1 MNIFQQIPSH
11 ELKSG
16 MIVAK
21 DFTINNLTLLT
32 KGTEITE
39 NIAEKI
45 KLNFPLSDIV
55 IYSETNPNNALL
67 FENRNSIKISNIE
80 KSFDKMSEIAE
91 NIFDSIK
98 NTDKFNMSE
107 VRCISDSIMEQ
118 LTETGLVIRN
128 IIDERN
134 EDKYLTRHCVN
145 VATISSLIGR
155 WLQLPKKEL
164 IFLTYAALLH
174 DIGKIKINP
183 RILNKKSKLTEDE
196 INLCRTHS
204 TLGYDIAKKVPYID
218 QSILFGILFHHERED
233 GTGYPLKIKGPQI
246 PKFAKIIAIA
256 DIFDAMTSNR
266 VYKNKLCALD
276 VLEEIKCEIFGKLDP
291 IIGTIF
297 IDNILNYYIGELV
310 VLNNGKIG
318 KVVKIDSNSITRPL
332 LSLEGNLVNLI
343 NESTLRIV
351 DLI

>member
-1 MNIFQQIPSH
+1 MNIFQQISSH
-11 ELKSG
+11 QLKNG

-21 DFTINNLTLLT
+21 DLTINNLTLLT

-55 IYSETNPNNALL
+55 IYSETNPDNSSL
-67 FENRNSIKISNIE
+67 FENRNSIKIAKIE
-80 KSFDKMSEIAE
+80 KSFSKMSEVAE
-91 NIFDSIK
+91 SIFDSIK
-98 NTDKFNMSE
+98 DTDKFNMSE
-107 VRCISDSIMEQ
+107 VRSISDSIMEQ
-118 LTETGLVIRN
+118 LTETGLVIKN

-145 VATISSLIGR
+145 VATISSLIGK
-155 WLQLPKKEL
+155 WLQLQKKEL
-164 IFLTYAALLH
+164 IFLTYSALLH
-174 DIGKIKINP
+174 DIGKIKIDP
-183 RILNKKSKLTEDE
+183 RVLNKKSKLTEDE
-196 INLCRTHS
+196 VNLCRTHS

-233 GTGYPLKIKGPQI
+233 GTGYPLKVKGPQI

-266 VYKNKLCALD
+266 VYKNKQCALD

-291 IIGTIF
+291 VIGTVF
-297 IDNILNYYIGELV
+297 INNILNYYIGELV
-310 VLNNGKIG
+310 LLSTGKIG
-318 KVVKIDSNSITRPL
+318 KVVKIDLNSITRPWI
-332 LSLEGNLVNLI
+332 SIDGNIINLN
-343 NESTLRIV
+343 NEPTIRIV

>member
-1 MNIFQQIPSH
+1 MSIFQQISSH
-11 ELKSG
+11 ELKNG

-21 DFTINNLTLLT
+21 DLTINNLTLLT

-45 KLNFPLSDIV
+45 KLNFPLSDII
-55 IYSETNPNNALL
+55 IYSETNPDNSSL
-67 FENRNSIKISNIE
+67 FENRNSIKIAKIE
-80 KSFDKMSEIAE
+80 KSFSRMSEVAE
-91 NIFDSIK
+91 SIFDSIK
-98 NTDKFNMSE
+98 DTDKFNMSE
-107 VRCISDSIMEQ
+107 VRSISDSIMEQ
-118 LTETGLVIRN
+118 LTETGLVIKN

-145 VATISSLIGR
+145 VATISSLIGK
-155 WLQLPKKEL
+155 WLQLQKKEL
-164 IFLTYAALLH
+164 IFLTYSALLH

-183 RILNKKSKLTEDE
+183 RVLNKKSKLTEDE

-233 GTGYPLKIKGPQI
+233 GTGYPLKVKGPQI

-266 VYKNKLCALD
+266 VYKNKQCALD

-291 IIGTIF
+291 VIGTVF
-297 IDNILNYYIGELV
+297 INNILNYYIGELV
-310 VLNNGKIG
+310 LLNNGKIG
-318 KVVKIDSNSITRPL
+318 KVVKIDLNSITRPWI
-332 LSLEGNLVNLI
+332 SIDGDIINLN
-343 NESTLRIV
+343 NEPAVRIV